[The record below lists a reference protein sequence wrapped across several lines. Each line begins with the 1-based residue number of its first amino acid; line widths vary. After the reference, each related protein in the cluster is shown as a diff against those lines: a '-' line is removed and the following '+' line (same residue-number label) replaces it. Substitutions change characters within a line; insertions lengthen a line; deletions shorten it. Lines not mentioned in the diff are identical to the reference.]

1 MTSSPR
7 HLLGLEGVP
16 AERIV
21 AWLDRAESFLEG
33 ATDRG
38 LDRGL
43 EGKVIAKLF
52 MEPSTRT
59 RLSFETAAHRLGGS
73 VVSAAASASS
83 VSKGETILDT
93 VRNVAALGVDA
104 IVLRCGASGGARLAA
119 SASPIP
125 VINGGDGRHEHP
137 TQGLLDLLSLRRS
150 LGELRGR
157 RVGIVGD
164 LANSRVA
171 RSGIHGL
178 LALGAVPILIGPP
191 TLVPPEVA
199 GMAGACGEL
208 ERCHDF
214 DAVLGSL
221 DAVVMLRVQRE
232 RDAGSAIASD
242 YPRGYRLDRA
252 RASRLREGAPI
263 LHPGPVNRGFEI
275 APDVADDPRRS
286 VILRQVADGVAIR
299 MAVLEWAVGRSSC

>member
-1 MTSSPR
+1 MTDSPR
-7 HLLGLEGVP
+7 HLLGLEGVA

-21 AWLDRAESFLEG
+21 AWLDRAEWLLGG
-33 ATDRG
+33 AVSRS
-38 LDRGL
+38 L
-43 EGKVIAKLF
+43 EGKVVAKLF

-104 IVLRCGASGGARLAA
+104 IVLRCAASGGAKLAA
-119 SASPIP
+119 SASPVP
-125 VINGGDGRHEHP
+125 VLNGGDGRHEHP

-150 LGELRGR
+150 LGELDGR
-157 RVGIVGD
+157 RIAIVGD

-171 RSGIHGL
+171 RSGIHGM
-178 LALGAVPILIGPP
+178 LALGAVPILVGPP
-191 TLVPPEVA
+191 TLVPPEVGRIA
-199 GMAGACGEL
+199 ARSGGGEL

-214 DAVLGSL
+214 DAVLPSL

-252 RASRLREGAPI
+252 RAAKLRDGAPI

-275 APDVADDPRRS
+275 APEVADDPTRS
-286 VILRQVADGVAIR
+286 VILRQVADGVAVR
-299 MAVLEWAVGRSSC
+299 MAVLEWAMGGQG